1 MHHFKLPHRNTG
13 FTLVELAI
21 VLVIVALLSSGL
33 LLGVSAQRNAAE
45 NIDAQRQ
52 LENIREALL
61 GYAMANG
68 RLPCPAQ
75 ANLPNT
81 DDDNAGKAL
90 TPPCDGALQH
100 GVLPWKT
107 LGLPETDPWGNRF
120 TYFVSSDS
128 NVTPSKSFARALPP
142 GALASFSLDTPGNA
156 NVKDIWNSGANIASE
171 LPAVIVSHGS
181 RSAGAYQPTG
191 VQLPASANLN
201 EAENSDADTTF
212 VSRTPSDTFDDL
224 VIWIVPSILKSKMV
238 AAGRL
243 P

>member
-1 MHHFKLPHRNTG
+1 VYSG

-21 VLVIVALLSSGL
+21 VLVIVALLTGGL
-33 LLGVSAQRNAAE
+33 LLGISAQRNAAE
-45 NIDAQRQ
+45 SVDAQRQ
-52 LENIREALL
+52 LENLREALL

-81 DDDNAGKAL
+81 DDNAGKAL
-90 TPPCDGALQH
+90 TPPCDSALQH

-120 TYFVSSDS
+120 TYFVSSYDS
-128 NVTPSKSFARALPP
+128 NATPSKSFAKTLPT
-142 GALASFSLDTPGNA
+142 GALASFTLDTSGNA
-156 NVKDIWNSGANIASE
+156 NVKDIWNAGANIASD
-171 LPAVIVSHGS
+171 LPAVIVSHGN
-181 RSAGAYQPTG
+181 RGAGAYQPTG
-191 VQLPASANLN
+191 AQLPASADPN
-201 EAENSDADTTF
+201 EAENSDADLNF

-224 VIWIVPSILKSKMV
+224 VTWIVPSILKSKMV

>member
-1 MHHFKLPHRNTG
+1 MHCSTPPHRNNG
-13 FTLVELAI
+13 FSLVELAI
-21 VLVIVALLSSGL
+21 VLVIVALLASGL
-33 LLGVSAQRNAAE
+33 LVGIAAQRNAAE

-68 RLPCPAQ
+68 RLPCPAK
-75 ANLPNT
+75 ADLPNT
-81 DDDNAGKAL
+81 DDEAGKAL
-90 TPPCDGALQH
+90 SPPCDGLLQH

-107 LGLPETDPWGNRF
+107 LGLPETDPWGRRF
-120 TYFVSSDS
+120 TYFVSSSDS
-128 NVTPSKSFARALPP
+128 AATPSKSFAKAVPT
-142 GALASFSLDTPGNA
+142 GALASFALDTPGNA
-156 NVKDIWNSGANIASE
+156 NVKETWNAGANIASD
-171 LPAVIVSHGS
+171 LPAVVVSHGS
-181 RSAGAYQPTG
+181 KGAGAYQPTG
-191 VQLPASANLN
+191 AQLPISSDPN

-212 VSRTPSDTFDDL
+212 VSRTPSDSFDDL